1 MATWIAHLRLAE
13 NLLEKIE
20 GLDAAC
26 FAVGSIAPDSGIP
39 DENWENFTP
48 PPEVS
53 HFAAAPDDAGW
64 MQLADLEF
72 YRRYLALNRPDDNQ
86 GRFSF
91 LLGYFFHLVTDN
103 LWNNQ
108 INRPT
113 KAQFAAQFEAD
124 PKFVWEVKGDWYGLD
139 HIYVRDRP
147 ESLFWRVFLGCEYT
161 DEYLDFMP
169 AEAVQQ
175 RIDYIKTKYQRRD
188 EKVQALYERPY
199 IYLSQAEM
207 DRFVEETTQQLYR
220 IYQLLWEEG
229 VDTSDFSS
237 ALELLS
243 DMKVEHQRK
252 LKL

>member
-13 NLLEKIE
+13 NLIERIE
-20 GLDAAC
+20 GLDAAW
-26 FAVGSIAPDSGIP
+26 FAIGSIAPDSGIS

-53 HFAAAPDDAGW
+53 HFAGPPDDAGG
-64 MQLADLEF
+64 QESADLDF
-72 YRRYLALNRPDDNQ
+72 YRRYLAPSCPSDNQ
-86 GRFSF
+86 RRFSF

-103 LWNNQ
+103 LWNNL
-108 INRPT
+108 IARPT
-113 KAQFAAQFEAD
+113 KARFAAEFEAV
-124 PKFVWEVKGDWYGLD
+124 PIA
-139 HIYVRDRP
+139 HICVRDHP
-147 ESLFWRVFLGCEYT
+147 ESLFWRVFLGCDYT
-161 DEYLDFMP
+161 DKHLDFMP

-175 RIDYIKTKYQRRD
+175 RIDYIKTYYQRRD
-188 EKVQALYERPY
+188 EKIQALYERPY

-207 DRFVEETTQQLYR
+207 DRFVDETTRRLYR

-243 DMKVEHQRK
+243 DMEGASSG
-252 LKL
+252 L

>member
-20 GLDAAC
+20 GLDAAW

-53 HFAAAPDDAGW
+53 HFADPADGAGW
-64 MQLADLEF
+64 QEIADLEF
-72 YRRYLALNRPDDNQ
+72 YRRYLALSCPGDNQ

-103 LWNNQ
+103 LWNNRVGQ
-108 INRPT
+108 PT
-113 KAQFAAQFEAD
+113 KARFAAELEAD
-124 PKFVWEVKGDWYGLD
+124 PRFGWEIKGDWYGLD
-139 HIYVRDRP
+139 HIYVRDHP
-147 ESLFWRVFLGCEYT
+147 ESLFWRVFLDCRYT
-161 DEYLDFMP
+161 DEHLDFMP

-175 RIDYIKTKYQRRD
+175 RIDYIKTYYQRQD

-199 IYLSQAEM
+199 TYLSQAEM
-207 DRFVEETTQQLYR
+207 DHFVEETTQRLYQ
-220 IYQLLWEEG
+220 IYQLLWEDE
-229 VDTSDFSS
+229 VDTSGHFS
-237 ALELLS
+237 ALELLLNLE
-243 DMKVEHQRK
+243 VET
-252 LKL
+252 

>member
-20 GLDAAC
+20 GLDAAW
-26 FAVGSIAPDSGIP
+26 FAIGSIAPDSGIP
-39 DENWENFTP
+39 DENWESFTP
-48 PPEVS
+48 PPDVS
-53 HFAAAPDDAGW
+53 HFASPPDDAGW

-72 YRRYLALNRPDDNQ
+72 YRRYLALSCPGDNQ
-86 GRFSF
+86 GRLSF

-103 LWNNQ
+103 LWNSH
-108 INRPT
+108 IGRPT
-113 KAQFAAQFEAD
+113 KARFAAEFEAD

-139 HIYVRDRP
+139 HIYVRDHP
-147 ESLFWRVFLGCEYT
+147 ESLFWRVFLGCEHT

-175 RIDYIKTKYQRRD
+175 RIDYIKTYYQRRD

-199 IYLSQAEM
+199 IYLSHAEM
-207 DRFVEETTQQLYR
+207 DRFVEETTQWLYR

-229 VDTSDFSS
+229 ADTSDFSS

-243 DMKVEHQRK
+243 DRDRLPM
-252 LKL
+252 